1 VTLVLLFLVA
11 VGWAIYLA
19 SWLRS
24 RAEQRNVNSI
34 SSFNKHLSVLERTSP
49 SRSASPGYEPSL
61 RSPSMSLQAA
71 RKRRRDVL
79 FALAGVA
86 LVTMVAAVVGGG
98 GFVWIHL
105 LTDALLAGYVV
116 MLARAQRLAVE
127 RRTKVRYLAPT
138 ASASVAVERPYLLT
152 RSASAN

>member
-1 VTLVLLFLVA
+1 VLLFLVA

-49 SRSASPGYEPSL
+49 SRSASSSHEPSV
-61 RSPSMSLQAA
+61 STGSMSIQAA

-79 FALAGVA
+79 FALGGAA
-86 LVTMVAAVVGGG
+86 LVTLVAAVVGGG
-98 GFVWIHL
+98 GFLGIHL
-105 LTDALLAGYVV
+105 LTDALLVGYVV

-127 RRTKVRYLAPT
+127 RRAKVRYLSPA
-138 ASASVAVERPYLLT
+138 AASVAAERPYLLT